1 MVYGFEDLFQRLPLH
16 WMWWPVIGGLA
27 VGLGGLIEPAALGVG
42 YDNIREMLQGDMAV
56 RALLILLLVKGVI
69 WSIALGSGTSGGV
82 LAPLLIMGG
91 ALGGIAAALF
101 LGGNPALGG
110 PGFWA
115 LIGMAAMM
123 GGTMRSPLTA
133 TLFAVELTGD
143 VHALLPLLAACTA
156 AYLVTV
162 FLMKRSI
169 LTEKVA
175 RRGHHVLREYSVDP
189 FDMARVGEVMVKAVD
204 SLPAAMP
211 IDDAVA
217 FFTTTESRHKSYPVV
232 DEDEKVVGMV
242 SRADILRWTV
252 DGGYEGLTLARL
264 ASRSTTLV
272 GHPDELVGLLADRM
286 AEADLGRVPI
296 VARED
301 GRLVGILARKD
312 LLKVRARARAQ
323 ERDRAAPLRPAARMR
338 GV

>member
-1 MVYGFEDLFQRLPLH
+1 
-16 WMWWPVIGGLA
+16 
-27 VGLGGLIEPAALGVG
+27 
-42 YDNIREMLQGDMAV
+42 
-56 RALLILLLVKGVI
+56 
-69 WSIALGSGTSGGV
+69 
-82 LAPLLIMGG
+82 MGG
-91 ALGGIAAALF
+91 ALGAIAAELL

-110 PGFWA
+110 AGFWA

-175 RRGHHVLREYSVDP
+175 RKGHHVMREYSVDP

-211 IDDAVA
+211 IDEAVA
-217 FFTTTESRHKSYPVV
+217 FFTTTEPRHKSYPVV
-232 DEDEKVVGMV
+232 DEDQKVVGMV

-252 DGGYEGLTLARL
+252 DGGYQGLTLAKP

-272 GHPDELVGLLADRM
+272 GHPDDLVGVLADRM

-312 LLKVRARARAQ
+312 LLKVRARAQAQ
-323 ERDRAAPLRPAARMR
+323 ERDRTAPLRPAASRMR